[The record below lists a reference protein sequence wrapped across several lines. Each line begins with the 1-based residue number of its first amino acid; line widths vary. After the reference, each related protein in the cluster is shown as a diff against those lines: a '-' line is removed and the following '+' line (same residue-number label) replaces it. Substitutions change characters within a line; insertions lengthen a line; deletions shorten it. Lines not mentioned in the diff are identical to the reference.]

1 MHGCPASPA
10 PERQP
15 CAARGRFSCRGAAMR
30 DFNVP
35 GRSAA
40 VAANGMV
47 ATSAPMATLAGLD
60 VLRAGG
66 NAIDAAIAAVAMQSD
81 VEPHST
87 GIGGDC
93 FVLYS
98 KQGALPVALN
108 GSGRAP
114 AAATVEWYA
123 ERQIHQIHTQTA
135 HAVTVPGAVDAWCL
149 LNREHGTKPLAE
161 LLEPA
166 ACAAEDGYRVT
177 PRVAWDWARN
187 QWKLQDPVTAQVML
201 PGGKPP
207 GVGDRMRN
215 PALAATLRRIGRE
228 GREAFYA
235 GSVMHD
241 ILGRLK
247 ELGGLHEEEDFAAQR
262 SNWVEP
268 IHASY
273 RGCEVYELP
282 PNGQGLAALMIL
294 RQLEGFP
301 LGDDS
306 LSEADR
312 LHLLAEATKS
322 AYFVRDDFIADPTQ
336 AAVDVESF
344 LSDDWAERARRLI
357 RLDRALPGPE
367 WHGGTEHTDTVY
379 LCAVDRDGNAVSF
392 INSLFSSFGTGI
404 MAPQSGVLLHNRGTS
419 FRIIAGHPNAIA
431 PRKRPFHTII
441 PAMLAKDGRSVMP
454 FGIMG
459 GQYQAVGHAHFT
471 HRMLDR
477 GMDPQQAAEQ
487 PRILP
492 LNGVLQAERANSEPV
507 IADLAHRGHEI
518 ETAKVPIG
526 GCQAIWIDRERGVLI
541 GGSEPRKDGMALGY

>member
-1 MHGCPASPA
+1 
-10 PERQP
+10 
-15 CAARGRFSCRGAAMR
+15 MR
-30 DFNVP
+30 DFSVP

-60 VLRAGG
+60 VLRSGG
-66 NAIDAAIAAVAMQSD
+66 NAIDAAIAAVAMQSV
-81 VEPHST
+81 VEPQST

-98 KQGALPVALN
+98 KKGAPPVALN

-114 AAATVEWYA
+114 AAANVDWYL
-123 ERQIHQIHTQTA
+123 ERQINQIHTQTA

-149 LNREHGTKPLAE
+149 LNQEHGTKPLAE

-166 ACAAEDGYRVT
+166 ARAAEDGYRVT
-177 PRVAWDWARN
+177 PRVAWDWDRN
-187 QWKLQDPVTAQVML
+187 QWKLQDPYTAKVML

-207 GVGDRMRN
+207 AVGDRMRN
-215 PALAATLRRIGRE
+215 SALAATLRLIGRE
-228 GREAFYA
+228 GREAFYSGA
-235 GSVMHD
+235 VMHD

-247 ELGGLHEEEDFAAQR
+247 ELDGLHEEADFAAQR
-262 SNWVEP
+262 AEWVEP
-268 IHASY
+268 IRASY
-273 RGCEVYELP
+273 RGHDVYECP

-294 RQLEGFP
+294 RQLEGFA

-312 LHLLAEATKS
+312 LHLLAEATKN
-322 AYFVRDDFIADPTQ
+322 AYFVRDDFIADPAQ
-336 AAVDVESF
+336 AAVDVAGF
-344 LSDDWAERARRLI
+344 LSDDWADKARQKI
-357 RLDRALPGPE
+357 RLDRAMPGPE

-404 MAPQSGVLLHNRGTS
+404 MAPKSGVLLHNRGTS
-419 FRIIAGHPNAIA
+419 FRTIAGHPNAIA

-441 PAMLAKDGRSVMP
+441 PGMLCKGGRAIMP
-454 FGIMG
+454 FGVMG
-459 GQYQAVGHAHFT
+459 GQYQAVGHAHLV

-477 GMDPQQAAEQ
+477 GLDPQQAAEA
-487 PRILP
+487 PRSFAFRGKLRVER
-492 LNGVLQAERANSEPV
+492 GVPEPV
-507 IADLAHRGHEI
+507 VADLARRGHDI
-518 ETAKVPIG
+518 DVAKVPLG
-526 GCQAIWIDRERGVLI
+526 GCQAIWIDHDRGVLI